1 MSGAE
6 REASVDELTLRIGR
20 LELTVRQLPASSEEV
35 DEGFVLVPAPVPDAT
50 STEEEVLAAT
60 TAAELKELH
69 LPFLNPLAAR
79 LTTRCE
85 EWDGFSRVARAYR
98 AGVGAKRHLAG
109 GHKIWSPS
117 ISGLRNAYYII
128 LASPAHPGGVWTKS
142 YQVYSESVRALG
154 GPKGSFAPSSSSHS
168 FASLAEAE
176 AYILGSGRP
185 WPPQHQ

>member
-1 MSGAE
+1 MAG
-6 REASVDELTLRIGR
+6 EL
-20 LELTVRQLPASSEEV
+20 SNY
-35 DEGFVLVPAPVPDAT
+35 AT
-50 STEEEVLAAT
+50 SISVSSAISSALSSYD
-60 TAAELKELH
+60 
-69 LPFLNPLAAR
+69 NSSQVDR
-79 LTTRCE
+79 
-85 EWDGFSRVARAYR
+85 
-98 AGVGAKRHLAG
+98 
-109 GHKIWSPS
+109 SPS

-142 YQVYSESVRALG
+142 YQVYSESVRAFG